1 MRFSFLVVATSLTA
15 SMIVSACGQNN
26 ADCQKSADC
35 CPHYQC
41 ISPPARLRKETQE
54 RSARTMSE
62 VEPGA
67 RVVHRDSEPCFC
79 FRFGIMVD
87 GAISSSESISV
98 VVCGEIFVLLE
109 QCRCLNLSE
118 NDRLCLVFLVV
129 H

>member
-15 SMIVSACGQNN
+15 SMIVSACGQDN
-26 ADCQKSADC
+26 AGCQKSADC

-41 ISPPARLRKETQE
+41 ISPPDETQE

-67 RVVHRDSEPCFC
+67 RVVHRDSEPPCFC

-87 GAISSSESISV
+87 GATSSSESISV
-98 VVCGEIFVLLE
+98 V

-129 H
+129 HEARV

>member
-1 MRFSFLVVATSLTA
+1 MRFSFLAVATSLTA
-15 SMIVSACGQNN
+15 SMIVSACGQEN
-26 ADCQKSADC
+26 SACKTDANC
-35 CPHYQC
+35 CPRYQC
-41 ISPPARLRKETQE
+41 ISPPNE
-54 RSARTMSE
+54 RSARTME

-67 RVVHRDSEPCFC
+67 RVVHRDSEPPCFC

-98 VVCGEIFVLLE
+98 V